1 MFIHSSLGA
10 SMAVLFR
17 SVALVLVA
25 VTPCASEAQ
34 DRLPIPTLADTTQ
47 PVIQV
52 MILGVFHFHNPN
64 ADYAKFAGIDVLTPK
79 RQREIQQVAD
89 QLARFGPT
97 KIAVERTV
105 AEAESLNAD
114 YRRYRE
120 GAFTLSRNEVH
131 QLGFRLADQL
141 GQEAIYP
148 VDFRKGMRIDSVM
161 AYARAHEPETANG
174 FDQYIR
180 EIVALFDRMQREE
193 TIGDNLIF
201 MNEPANV
208 IRTHEPYAVQAAVG
222 AGDGYIGA
230 RVVADWYERNLHI
243 FANLVRIATPGDR
256 ILFIVGAGHTPILRH
271 LVEAHPAMT
280 VVEAVEYQRN

>member
-1 MFIHSSLGA
+1 MTVFFRFV
-10 SMAVLFR
+10 AV
-17 SVALVLVA
+17 VLVSA
-25 VTPCASEAQ
+25 TPLIAEAQ
-34 DRLPIPTLADTTQ
+34 QPLPIPTLADTTR
-47 PVIQV
+47 PVIRV

-64 ADYAKFAGIDVLTPK
+64 ADYAKFAGIDVLTPE
-79 RQREIQQVAD
+79 RQREIQQVTD

-114 YRRYRE
+114 YRRYRA
-120 GAFTLSRNEVH
+120 GAFPLSRNEVH
-131 QLGFRLADQL
+131 QLGFRLAHRL
-141 GQEAIYP
+141 GHEVIYP

-161 AYARAHEPETANG
+161 AYARAHEPEMADG
-174 FDQYIR
+174 FDRYIA

-208 IRTHEPYAVQAAVG
+208 IRTHEPYTVQAAVG

-243 FANLVRIATPGDR
+243 FANLVRIAKPGDR

-271 LVEAHPAMT
+271 LVETHPAMT
-280 VVEAVEYQRN
+280 VVEAVEYLRN